1 MISGSATTL
10 SLWFITWKQTFKH
23 RQNTTDVTV
32 GGRDKNKVK
41 FGLDNKLSKKILSRE
56 KEETVMDGDWSAP
69 EAGDGPRLG
78 IYNCSHLLGPRIH

>member
-1 MISGSATTL
+1 M
-10 SLWFITWKQTFKH
+10 
-23 RQNTTDVTV
+23 TDVTI

-56 KEETVMDGDWSAP
+56 TVMDSDWSAP

-78 IYNCSHLLGPRIH
+78 IYNCSHLLGPCIY